1 MSEYINRLKKL
12 QRYQRKKNNCELFS
26 YISKDDT
33 RSNTKNL
40 QADNQEFM
48 TKLLHEIH
56 VNDLLSSEV
65 NILPDYIY
73 DINKFISNIEDI
85 SGNFMKPFNNVIFY

>member
-1 MSEYINRLKKL
+1 MDLEKIINNYLLLK
-12 QRYQRKKNNCELFS
+12 
-26 YISKDDT
+26 
-33 RSNTKNL
+33 SNTKNL

-65 NILPDYIY
+65 NILPDYILLY
-73 DINKFISNIEDI
+73 HKERRWTKIRN
-85 SGNFMKPFNNVIFY
+85 